1 MGQWFIRYFGF
12 QCWYQNLQELLLLA
26 AKKKDHSEVLD
37 KILEFDED
45 DFDAE
50 NLRAQ
55 IKFSLIY

>member
-1 MGQWFIRYFGF
+1 MHTTV
-12 QCWYQNLQELLLLA
+12 YQILQELLLWA
-26 AKKKDHSEVLD
+26 AKKENYSEVLD